1 MQLFYGKSK
10 IAKNYTRI
18 INVTRYNCIK
28 FEQKEKWQLYNFII
42 QNVIHLNTFVFISR
56 PILKYRTKSGF
67 FSRLKQ
73 IGTNTLNQLLYKI
86 SKLGF

>member
-1 MQLFYGKSK
+1 MQLFYEKSK

-42 QNVIHLNTFVFISR
+42 QNVIHLKHFRFYFQTNFEISYQ
-56 PILKYRTKSGF
+56 IGF
-67 FSRLKQ
+67 FFSFK
-73 IGTNTLNQLLYKI
+73 TDWD
-86 SKLGF
+86 

>member
-1 MQLFYGKSK
+1 MQLFYEKSQ

-42 QNVIHLNTFVFISR
+42 QNVIHLKHFRF
-56 PILKYRTKSGF
+56 YF
-67 FSRLKQ
+67 
-73 IGTNTLNQLLYKI
+73 
-86 SKLGF
+86 